1 MPGSKRNWRAVG
13 FEMLVETKESGAE
26 GKASKVEGKEST
38 AGEGIE
44 DASDASTR
52 ELSDAL
58 PRELIDT
65 KTLGEDE
72 IACGEWRATT
82 GVTFLTTESL
92 LDDAA
97 YNEMW
102 IDKFDKAREDEMMG
116 VTLGG
121 DVDAFDEGTALGV
134 SQIQAHCF
142 ISKAGDCC
150 PYIAIYSYCEG
161 RITSADC
168 PPVATV
174 HYIQHNHD
182 CFTETGDCL
191 SIHRDIH
198 GTWCHS
204 GLTLFFT
211 NREVNNGGGGIFSFV
226 SDLQTKL
233 DTTVFTKLFATPPDV
248 SRRGLCDAHRVAHA
262 HPSTPGKYFPP
273 TTFRLC
279 DCPIRD

>member
-1 MPGSKRNWRAVG
+1 VPGSKRNWRAVG

-116 VTLGG
+116 DTLGG

-142 ISKAGDCC
+142 ISNAGDCC

-161 RITSADC
+161 RITGCRLSARNYSRNMARKTDTLFYHRKTS
-168 PPVATV
+168 AT
-174 HYIQHNHD
+174 
-182 CFTETGDCL
+182 TET
-191 SIHRDIH
+191 SRERVVRTFPIPTARD
-198 GTWCHS
+198 TWTSS
-204 GLTLFFT
+204 G
-211 NREVNNGGGGIFSFV
+211 
-226 SDLQTKL
+226 
-233 DTTVFTKLFATPPDV
+233 
-248 SRRGLCDAHRVAHA
+248 RGAACD
-262 HPSTPGKYFPP
+262 GKAGAG
-273 TTFRLC
+273 L
-279 DCPIRD
+279 

>member
-1 MPGSKRNWRAVG
+1 VPGSKRNWRAVG

-26 GKASKVEGKEST
+26 SKVEGKEST

-116 VTLGG
+116 DTLGG

-142 ISKAGDCC
+142 ISNAGDCC

-161 RITSADC
+161 RITGCRLSARNYSRNMARKADTLFYHRKTS
-168 PPVATV
+168 AT
-174 HYIQHNHD
+174 
-182 CFTETGDCL
+182 TET
-191 SIHRDIH
+191 SRERVVRTFPIPTARD
-198 GTWCHS
+198 TWTSS
-204 GLTLFFT
+204 G
-211 NREVNNGGGGIFSFV
+211 
-226 SDLQTKL
+226 
-233 DTTVFTKLFATPPDV
+233 
-248 SRRGLCDAHRVAHA
+248 RGAACD
-262 HPSTPGKYFPP
+262 GKAGEG
-273 TTFRLC
+273 L
-279 DCPIRD
+279 

>member
-161 RITSADC
+161 RITGCRLSARNYSRNMARKTDTLFYHRKTS
-168 PPVATV
+168 AT
-174 HYIQHNHD
+174 
-182 CFTETGDCL
+182 TETSRERVVRTFPIL
-191 SIHRDIH
+191 TARD
-198 GTWCHS
+198 TWTSS
-204 GLTLFFT
+204 G
-211 NREVNNGGGGIFSFV
+211 
-226 SDLQTKL
+226 
-233 DTTVFTKLFATPPDV
+233 
-248 SRRGLCDAHRVAHA
+248 RGAACD
-262 HPSTPGKYFPP
+262 GKAGAG
-273 TTFRLC
+273 L
-279 DCPIRD
+279 